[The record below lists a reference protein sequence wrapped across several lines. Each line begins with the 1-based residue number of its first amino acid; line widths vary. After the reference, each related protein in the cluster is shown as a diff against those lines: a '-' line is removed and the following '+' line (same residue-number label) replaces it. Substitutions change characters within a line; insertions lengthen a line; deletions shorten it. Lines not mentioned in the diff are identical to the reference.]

1 MNNFAISNLAN
12 MERQLYGYNAGRY
25 MNCPSM
31 YNGYLGTS
39 ANYMNYYNPAFRG
52 YGNYNQDIFTQAGVN
67 QNDGTKVNNPYKN
80 VQNAYQGNSQVDW
93 SNPQFKGLSEDLNEV
108 ADYYVKNSAPSESFM
123 GAAVGGA
130 AFGLMNNMRLIAHPW
145 NSLRHALKPTAEMF
159 KGIGV
164 EGSKLRALW
173 QNPETTRVVMEAY
186 GQMHK
191 LHGATHSK
199 LGLFKARL
207 EGESLTKAEN
217 IIARMKSAL
226 SEGNAQKI
234 AELSEEARRLTN
246 AKTGYVPR
254 AWRWLGLNKPYQWL
268 KETSF
273 AKSLGI
279 GAAKPTVAEAAA
291 KSVSEKAAAS
301 TLSGAL
307 KHSCGVGNGLMF
319 AGFEF
324 LSDFVFE
331 RKIQAAF
338 EKDNATGIKQ
348 LTQTGIKGIGSAVGW
363 AVGEGIGTWAGTLAA
378 AKIGAL
384 AGSAVAPGVG
394 TAIGAIAG
402 LVGGSIG
409 CWLTGKITHK
419 IIGQEAGTVA
429 KAEKM
434 KQTAQGQQEL
444 LQLTLP
450 QAMEDKKLSQ
460 RTAQALN
467 NVASFYGVGA

>member
-1 MNNFAISNLAN
+1 MNGFAINNIAN
-12 MERQLYGYNAGRY
+12 MERSLYGYNAGRY

-31 YNGYLGTS
+31 YNNYLGS
-39 ANYMNYYNPAFRG
+39 YNMMNYYNPTFRG
-52 YGNYNQDIFTQAGVN
+52 YGNPSQDIFTQY
-67 QNDGTKVNNPYKN
+67 NDATRVNNQIKTA
-80 VQNAYQGNSQVDW
+80 QDSYQGKTQVDW
-93 SNPQFKGLSEDLNEV
+93 NNPQFKGLSDDLNEV
-108 ADYYVKNSAPSESFM
+108 ANYYVNNSAPSESFM

-159 KGIGV
+159 KSIGV
-164 EGSKLRALW
+164 GGSKLRALW

-191 LHGATHSK
+191 LHGATHSR
-199 LGLFKARL
+199 LGLLKARL
-207 EGESLTKAEN
+207 EGESLAKAN
-217 IIARMKSAL
+217 DIISRMKTAL
-226 SEGNAQKI
+226 SSGNAQKI

-246 AKTGYVPR
+246 AKTGYIPR
-254 AWRWLGLNKPYQWL
+254 AWRWLGLNKPYEWF

-273 AKSLGI
+273 AKNIGI
-279 GAAKPTVAEAAA
+279 GAAKPTIAEAAA
-291 KSVSEKAAAS
+291 KSVTEKAAAS
-301 TLSGAL
+301 TIGGAL

-319 AGFEF
+319 AAFEF
-324 LSDFVFE
+324 LTDFVFE
-331 RKIQAAF
+331 GKIQAAF
-338 EKDNATGIKQ
+338 EKDKATGYKQ
-348 LTQTGIKGIGSAVGW
+348 LGQTAIKGAGSAIGW
-363 AVGEGIGTWAGTLAA
+363 AVGEGLGTWAGTLAA

-419 IIGQEAGTVA
+419 IIGQEAGTLA

-450 QAMEDKKLSQ
+450 QAMEDKKLKP

-467 NVASFYGVGA
+467 NVAAFYGVTQ